1 MSRYA
6 YGYSVAPARPTGWR
20 SAVGNFIGMTA
31 VVLLSAISGVVV
43 AYELIGGDARFSSAP
58 ASSAAVASAPARVQ
72 APVQAPVKSPAK
84 ASAQAGAASSVQPA
98 PAIAAASEN
107 QKPVQRAEVPVVA
120 TVTASQAAAP
130 APIAPVAQN
139 EDAAIPASDLTF
151 AKGYALRRAA
161 RQAAAAQAAS
171 PKAGAAQAASPK
183 AGAAQAASPKAGV
196 AQTATANSKVAAASD
211 EPGAAVEKQFG
222 RPAVVA
228 KRKPNAMAQY
238 PRNERYGMFE
248 RFDGPRHQAMAF
260 GDSSPQRPVRRSG
273 GWFDGL
279 F

>member
-1 MSRYA
+1 
-6 YGYSVAPARPTGWR
+6 
-20 SAVGNFIGMTA
+20 
-31 VVLLSAISGVVV
+31 
-43 AYELIGGDARFSSAP
+43 
-58 ASSAAVASAPARVQ
+58 
-72 APVQAPVKSPAK
+72 
-84 ASAQAGAASSVQPA
+84 
-98 PAIAAASEN
+98 
-107 QKPVQRAEVPVVA
+107 
-120 TVTASQAAAP
+120 
-130 APIAPVAQN
+130 
-139 EDAAIPASDLTF
+139 
-151 AKGYALRRAA
+151 
-161 RQAAAAQAAS
+161 
-171 PKAGAAQAASPK
+171 
-183 AGAAQAASPKAGV
+183 V

>member
-120 TVTASQAAAP
+120 TVTAPQAAAP

-171 PKAGAAQAASPK
+171 PKAGAAQ
-183 AGAAQAASPKAGV
+183 
-196 AQTATANSKVAAASD
+196 TAMANSKVAAASY

-228 KRKPNAMAQY
+228 KRKPNALAQY